1 MTTATMA
8 PEAGKFYPLTATA
21 TIQEFPGTMA
31 VSCEYRHKKDTPAKD
46 RRDNVYVLVTDKAV
60 TECIA
65 TENVAR
71 LAPYVQGFIADTI
84 SAMVKEKHK
93 KGESSIYPESVSLD
107 NVLAYLDAAAESG
120 RLNKEAIAAWFDASM
135 SDALV
140 LKAAK
145 ALGATEEMIETGDY
159 HEELLPKII
168 AAVKGYSDRYCAL
181 ASPATVVAI
190 DTANKLVS
198 LITEIAPDTRIGKQL
213 VARLMP
219 KESKAVEL
227 LDL

>member
-1 MTTATMA
+1 MTTESKATA
-8 PEAGKFYPLTATA
+8 LPEAGKFYPLTATT
-21 TIQEFPGTMA
+21 TIPELPGTMA

-65 TENVAR
+65 AENVAR

-120 RLNKEAIAAWFDASM
+120 RLNKEAIAAWFDASV

-140 LKAAK
+140 VRAVT
-145 ALGATEEMIETGDY
+145 ALGFDIDNLTDEQTA
-159 HEELLPKII
+159 KVI
-168 AAVKGYSDRYCAL
+168 ASVQGYKDRYCAL

-190 DTANKLVS
+190 DTANKLVA